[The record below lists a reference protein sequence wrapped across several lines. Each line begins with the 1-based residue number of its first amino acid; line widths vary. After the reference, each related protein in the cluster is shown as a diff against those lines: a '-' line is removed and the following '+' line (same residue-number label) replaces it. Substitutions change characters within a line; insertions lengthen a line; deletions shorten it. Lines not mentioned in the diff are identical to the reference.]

1 MFIYRYSS
9 PLGMISM
16 MSDGEY
22 LMRLRFDDG
31 EDFTGKETSL
41 SSISSSRLPLP
52 LPLSLFSSQNLTL
65 SGLELPVFRETA
77 RWLRLY
83 FNGEKPD
90 FTPPVRLDVPEFRKL
105 VLRTVSAIP
114 YGHTVTY
121 GEVACRVAASLNVS
135 RVSARAVGQALSH
148 NPVLLIIPCHRVT
161 GADGSLKGYAGGTLR
176 KIKLLELES
185 SGAGFFTGS

>member
-1 MFIYRYSS
+1 
-9 PLGMISM
+9 
-16 MSDGEY
+16 
-22 LMRLRFDDG
+22 MRLRFDDG
-31 EDFTGKETSL
+31 ADFTGKETSL

>member
-1 MFIYRYSS
+1 M
-9 PLGMISM
+9 L
-16 MSDGEY
+16 SDGEY

-65 SGLELPVFRETA
+65 SGLELPVFRETS

-121 GEVACRVAASLNVS
+121 GDVACRVAASLNVS